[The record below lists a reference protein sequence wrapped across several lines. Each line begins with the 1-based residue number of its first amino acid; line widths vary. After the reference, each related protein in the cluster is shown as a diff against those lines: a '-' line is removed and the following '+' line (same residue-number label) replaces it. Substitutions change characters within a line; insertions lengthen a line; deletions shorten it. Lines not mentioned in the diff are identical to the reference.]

1 MSGLDEQRLSW
12 KIEKSIFF
20 FYGVFGFEICKLR
33 VPDELSG
40 TDLTNSKTTCGNKML
55 QYVSI
60 KDKYKLNVIKYTVIV
75 SAGNV

>member
-1 MSGLDEQRLSW
+1 MPVL
-12 KIEKSIFF
+12 IFE
-20 FYGVFGFEICKLR
+20 FEIRKLR

-40 TDLTNSKTTCGNKML
+40 TDITNSKATCGNKML

-75 SAGNV
+75 SAGNF